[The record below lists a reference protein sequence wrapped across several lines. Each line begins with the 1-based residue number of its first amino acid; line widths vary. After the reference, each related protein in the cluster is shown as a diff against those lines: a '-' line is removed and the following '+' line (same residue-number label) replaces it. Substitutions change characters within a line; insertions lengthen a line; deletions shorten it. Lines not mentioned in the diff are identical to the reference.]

1 MNRLSDD
8 DFHKVLQRATSDR
21 PDPREGHFTDDDELL
36 TCLASGLL
44 RPEEHRRLVEHL
56 ADCGEC
62 RRELAAMVRDGVLEF
77 DPLATEAESPVEPV
91 RPPETR
97 RRFMRSTVLPLA
109 VAAALLVCIGL
120 LWRSAGK
127 DEVDRVLAQ
136 SRQALE
142 SGDPLAAL
150 TRLESLPAEPLAPAA
165 AWEAQRLAEEAGYRA
180 AKARLEA
187 GQFRA
192 VAEIEGRVTKY
203 AAVSPRLTNLR
214 LQSHRGMAAE
224 LALARHGML
233 LDYGFELDGASPT
246 MSLPVVDETTER
258 LGREFREAVETYP
271 DESTLWL
278 NRGQFLLTMAQ
289 PQEAR
294 ACFQRALESASDLLW
309 AHVGLGL
316 VAFEL
321 RETAAALE
329 HFEAALRI
337 DPDQLAAQLNAAVCL
352 NVLGR
357 QAEAAAYLRRI
368 QPRIDD
374 PLLLRRI
381 EQSLSAAQPV
391 EK

>member
-1 MNRLSDD
+1 
-8 DFHKVLQRATSDR
+8 
-21 PDPREGHFTDDDELL
+21 
-36 TCLASGLL
+36 
-44 RPEEHRRLVEHL
+44 
-56 ADCGEC
+56 
-62 RRELAAMVRDGVLEF
+62 
-77 DPLATEAESPVEPV
+77 
-91 RPPETR
+91 
-97 RRFMRSTVLPLA
+97 
-109 VAAALLVCIGL
+109 
-120 LWRSAGK
+120 
-127 DEVDRVLAQ
+127 
-136 SRQALE
+136 
-142 SGDPLAAL
+142 
-150 TRLESLPAEPLAPAA
+150 
-165 AWEAQRLAEEAGYRA
+165 
-180 AKARLEA
+180 
-187 GQFRA
+187 
-192 VAEIEGRVTKY
+192 
-203 AAVSPRLTNLR
+203 
-214 LQSHRGMAAE
+214 
-224 LALARHGML
+224 L